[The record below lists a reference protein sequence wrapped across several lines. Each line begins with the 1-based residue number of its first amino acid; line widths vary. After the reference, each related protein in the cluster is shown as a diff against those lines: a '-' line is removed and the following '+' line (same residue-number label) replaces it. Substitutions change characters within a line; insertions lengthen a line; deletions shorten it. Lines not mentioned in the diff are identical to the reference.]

1 MSELSDIVN
10 GASGYYRTGEEDNFP
25 WSVKSKTV
33 WYALIVIENG
43 NLQRYGFSSTLHDKT
58 ILVTVLEK
66 LEDDQNALLLGV
78 WNGQYST
85 HLFVLDI
92 GKAKEKLEEALRK

>member
-1 MSELSDIVN
+1 MSELSDLVN
-10 GASGYYRTGEEDNFP
+10 GARGYYRTGEEDSFP
-25 WSVKSKTV
+25 WSAQSKAV

-43 NLQRYGFSSTLHDKT
+43 NLQRYGFSSTVHDKS
-58 ILVTVLEK
+58 ILVKVLEK
-66 LEDDQNALLLGV
+66 LQYEQNAILLGV

-92 GKAKEKLEEALRK
+92 GKAKEKLDEVLHT